1 MNDQIAQKKA
11 VYGDRHPDLAIL
23 LQPAGLSINRQIEVE
38 RKKNIDTA
46 KSEYEAQL
54 EQQNA
59 LEKQLR
65 AVETQMLVDGQALVK
80 LQELQRDADANKNIY
95 EQFLSR
101 FKTTNEQRQLQS
113 SQTKIASLAIPPMR
127 STQSAPRL
135 VLAALAI
142 GSILTST
149 AAVAAM
155 GSMSDGPA
163 PAEVLKLLLKLLRV
177 LKRRRRKSSDRP
189 RPRASPRRCR
199 TCLSGPAFPIWRL
212 APWPTPLAKADHC
225 DGRARSRRISAS
237 ASRADRSRA
246 GAWLQGRP
254 RVVGRQRCRR

>member
-1 MNDQIAQKKA
+1 
-11 VYGDRHPDLAIL
+11 
-23 LQPAGLSINRQIEVE
+23 
-38 RKKNIDTA
+38 
-46 KSEYEAQL
+46 
-54 EQQNA
+54 
-59 LEKQLR
+59 
-65 AVETQMLVDGQALVK
+65 MLVDGQALVK

-127 STQSAPRL
+127 STRPPLAL
-135 VLAALAI
+135 LLAALAI

-163 PAEVLKLLLKLLRV
+163 PAEALLKLLLPRV
-177 LKRRRRKSSDRP
+177 LKRRKRKSSDRP

-212 APWPTPLAKADHC
+212 APWPTPCGK
-225 DGRARSRRISAS
+225 GRSLRRPSSISAHICVRFS
-237 ASRADRSRA
+237 SDRSHA

-254 RVVGRQRCRR
+254 RVVGRQKCRRQHRCALAQSRGGEFRA